1 MSAHDS
7 NSADVL
13 VIGAGAGGGAASWA
27 LTQAGLDVVCLE
39 RGDWT
44 DPPNYPAATPNW
56 ESHRVRDFHPSPNIR
71 RRDTDYPIDDS
82 TSPIK
87 PLMFCG
93 VGGSTI
99 MWTAHHPRFH
109 PSDFRVKTL
118 DGVADDWPLTYDELA
133 PYYELND
140 RMVGVS
146 GLNGDPSMPERDPRP
161 LPPLALGTGAARLA
175 AAYDRLG
182 YHWWP
187 ADSSVL
193 TRDYD
198 GRLACNNCG
207 PCELGCTR
215 GSKASSDITYWP
227 KAIAKGARVV
237 TRAVVR
243 EITIDSKG
251 RADGAIWID
260 DESREHHQRA
270 NVVVLAANGVGTP
283 RLMLLSTSAR
293 FPNGLAN
300 DSGLV
305 GRNLMLH
312 PVAVATGVFE
322 DNIGSFHG
330 PDGLTIF
337 SQEFYETDSER
348 DFVRGYG
355 VQVTRGQGPLIS
367 ALGGFA
373 LDVPWGR
380 GHNDR
385 FEQLFGHV
393 ATCAILIEDLPH
405 ESNRV
410 KLSDTV
416 RDRFDLPAPQMVY
429 EVDENSRRMAK
440 HGIER
445 SSEALREAG
454 ASEVLT
460 IDVLPM
466 AGFHLMG
473 TARMGDDPTRSVVDG
488 AGRTRDVPNLFIADG
503 SLFTT
508 SAGVNPTPTIQAL
521 ALKVADGI
529 VSARRDMDMPSH
541 G

>member
-1 MSAHDS
+1 MSATEPI
-7 NSADVL
+7 ADVL
-13 VIGAGAGGGAASWA
+13 VVGSGAGGGALSWRLA
-27 LTQAGLDVVCLE
+27 EAGVDVVCLE

-44 DPPNYPAATPNW
+44 DPATYPATTAEW
-56 ESHRVRDFHPSPNIR
+56 ESRRVRDFHPNPNIR
-71 RRDTDYPIDDS
+71 RRVTDYPIDDA
-82 TSPIK
+82 TSVIK

-99 MWTAHHPRFH
+99 MWTAHNPRFH
-109 PSDFRVKTL
+109 PSDFRTKTL
-118 DGVADDWPLTYDELA
+118 DGVGDDWPLSYDELA
-133 PYYELND
+133 PHYELND
-140 RMVGVS
+140 RMIGVA
-146 GLNGDPSMPERDPRP
+146 GINGDPAMPARDPRP
-161 LPPLALGTGAARLA
+161 VPPLPLGEGAERLVA
-175 AAYDRLG
+175 AFDRLG

-187 ADSSVL
+187 ADSAVL

-215 GSKASSDITYWP
+215 RSKASSDVTYWP
-227 KAIAKGARVV
+227 KALEKGARVV
-237 TRAVVR
+237 TRAAVR
-243 EITIDSKG
+243 EITLDERG
-251 RADGAIWID
+251 RANGAVWID
-260 DESREHHQRA
+260 DDGAERLQKA

-300 DSGLV
+300 SSGLV

-312 PVAVATGVFE
+312 PIALATGVFD
-322 DNIGSFHG
+322 DNVGSFLG

-337 SQEFYETDSER
+337 SQEWYETDPER

-355 VQVTRGQGPLIS
+355 IQVTRGQGPLIS

-380 GHNDR
+380 GHHDR
-385 FEQLFGHV
+385 FEQVFGHV
-393 ATCAILIEDLPH
+393 ATMAILIEDLPH
-405 ESNRV
+405 ESNLVR
-410 KLSDTV
+410 LSDSKQ
-416 RDRFDLPAPQMVY
+416 DRFGVPSPQMVY
-429 EVDENSRRMAK
+429 EVDDNSLRASK
-440 HGIER
+440 HGIEH
-445 SSEALREAG
+445 SIEVLEEAG

-460 IDVLPM
+460 MDVLPM

-473 TARMGDDPTRSVVDG
+473 TARMGDDPARSITDG
-488 AGRTRDVPNLFIADG
+488 FGRTHDVPNLFVADG

-521 ALKVADGI
+521 ALRVADHI
-529 VSARRDMDMPSH
+529 VATRREIELPSH